1 MIHKPAGYYSV
12 SPYLI
17 VSNGESF
24 IDMMQ
29 QIFGAIE
36 KRKFHRD
43 NGKIM
48 HAEIQLDDSI
58 IMFSEV
64 TEHYPPYS
72 LWLHVYFPNVNET
85 FDRAIK
91 YGCELIN
98 APVQKIRR
106 ARLSWFFSYVMRP
119 CSQPRHKFI
128 TKKL

>member
-1 MIHKPAGYYSV
+1 MIYKPAGYNSV

-36 KRKFHRD
+36 KRKFLRD

-58 IMFSEV
+58 IMFSEA
-64 TEHYPPYS
+64 TEDYPPYT
-72 LWLHVYFPNVNET
+72 LWLHIYVPNVHET

-91 YGCELIN
+91 YGCELIS
-98 APVQKIRR
+98 APLQKEGEPDCRGSFKDKDGINW
-106 ARLSWFFSYVMRP
+106 SVST
-119 CSQPRHKFI
+119 QQ
-128 TKKL
+128 